1 MNQMTKPVAA
11 KDWAGQSGWSLP
23 AWTYFDEQFMALE
36 KARVFMPAWHL
47 VCHVSDIPRAGD
59 YRTFAMMGERA
70 LVLRGKDGAVRAF
83 HNVCPHRA
91 ARLVDGDEH
100 GDGGGN
106 CGGRVTC
113 PYHAW
118 SFSLDGQLL
127 AVPFIEEYENFEKG
141 QFGLFPLECATS
153 HGFVYVRFGEGGETL
168 EDYLSPIM
176 EEMGIYRFA
185 DMQPIGP
192 IRSRVREVNWKN
204 ACDNYV
210 DALHVRVA
218 HPGLSTLVRDS
229 YRLTVDRGVDKIF
242 ADAGAGKSAMR
253 TVQAYRDVL
262 PPVDH
267 LPAERQRMWTY
278 YRLFPGL
285 MFDVY
290 PDQIDFMQ
298 FIPLTPTTCLL
309 RDGAYALP
317 DGRREMKAA
326 RYLNQRLNRDVNA
339 EDKVLIE
346 RVQEGMASSA
356 FSQGPLG
363 KNEICLRSFAERMR
377 ETIPI
382 AREAQHPGRAALQ
395 AALDEAR

>member
-1 MNQMTKPVAA
+1 MTVMTPTIA
-11 KDWAGQSGWSLP
+11 DQSGWSLP
-23 AWTYFDEQFMALE
+23 AWTYFDAQFMAIE
-36 KARVFMPAWHL
+36 KAKLFMPAWHL

-70 LVLRGKDGAVRAF
+70 LVVRGKDGAVRAF

-91 ARLVDGDEH
+91 ARLVDGDQY

-118 SFSLDGQLL
+118 SFNLEGQLL

-141 QFGLFPLECATS
+141 QFGLFPLEHAIS
-153 HGFVYVRFGEGGETL
+153 HGFVYVRFGEGGEAL

-176 EEMGIYRFA
+176 AEMGIYRFA

-204 ACDNYV
+204 ASDNYV

-218 HPGLSTLVRDS
+218 HPGLSALVRDS
-229 YRLTVDRGVDKIF
+229 YRLSVDRGVDKIY
-242 ADAGAGKSAMR
+242 AEAGMGKSAMR
-253 TVQAYRDVL
+253 SVQAYRDVL
-262 PPVDH
+262 PDVDH
-267 LPAERQRMWTY
+267 LPDDRKRMWTY

-339 EDKVLIE
+339 EDKALIE

-377 ETIPI
+377 QIIPI
-382 AREAQHPGRAALQ
+382 AAQAQHPGCEALDAALQ